1 MVIAIIILF
10 FAGVI
15 ITDYRALLRSKKD
28 KAFYI
33 NTVCII
39 LSFVLTMLHEL
50 NVSIPS
56 PIAPVTYLIR
66 DVWKLK

>member
-1 MVIAIIILF
+1 MIITIVLLF
-10 FAGVI
+10 FACVI
-15 ITDYRALLRSKKD
+15 IVDYRVLLRSKKD
-28 KAFYI
+28 TAFYI

-50 NVSIPS
+50 NVHLPS
-56 PIAPVTYLIR
+56 PVAPVAYLIR

>member
-1 MVIAIIILF
+1 MVIAIVLLF
-10 FAGVI
+10 YACVI
-15 ITDYRALLRSKKD
+15 IVDYGVLLRSKKD
-28 KAFYI
+28 KVFYI

-50 NVSIPS
+50 NIRVPS